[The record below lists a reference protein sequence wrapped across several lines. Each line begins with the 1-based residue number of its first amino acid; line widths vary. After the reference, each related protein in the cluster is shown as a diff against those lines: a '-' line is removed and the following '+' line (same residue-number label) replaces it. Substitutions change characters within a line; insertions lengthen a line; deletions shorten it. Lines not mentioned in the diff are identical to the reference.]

1 MFRYFFCRDVT
12 FRLNQF
18 ADMTS
23 SEFNSK
29 VLMKPSKPPQFP
41 VEVYATAVPTVLP
54 DSFDWRDKG
63 VVSSV
68 KDQGSVGSCWAF
80 STVGN
85 IEGQW
90 ALRGHPLVSLSAE
103 LLVECDATTDPS
115 KYVSRIAA
123 EQRFMFPMHM
133 QHEC

>member
-1 MFRYFFCRDVT
+1 
-12 FRLNQF
+12 
-18 ADMTS
+18 MTP
-23 SEFNSK
+23 SEFKAK
-29 VLMKPSKPPQFP
+29 VLMKPSKSPQFP
-41 VEVYATAVPTVLP
+41 EEVYSVTPSPATTLP

-90 ALRGHPLVSLSAE
+90 AKHGHSLVSLSAE
-103 LLVECDATTDPS
+103 LLVECDANTDPNKS
-115 KYVSRIAA
+115 VSA
-123 EQRFMFPMHM
+123 FLCTNLTLPPSLSV
-133 QHEC
+133 